1 MSGVD
6 HFHSAH
12 CSLWSKK
19 PVSCCCSDIIA
30 VTVYPVFGPS
40 SLILLNTDARIPS
53 YNSGMGS
60 FKKKKKTLSW
70 LYISLIVL
78 KYLQRPCMTWL
89 AITTSILSPIICSF
103 YLDHPG
109 LLLTAPGSH
118 QLCHQLKGLFITSL
132 SSKIH
137 LLYLVFHSHSIK
149 NSTQI
154 PNLYNHSFMLSESLS
169 LVPNIYSL
177 YCSYFCV

>member
-1 MSGVD
+1 
-6 HFHSAH
+6 
-12 CSLWSKK
+12 
-19 PVSCCCSDIIA
+19 
-30 VTVYPVFGPS
+30 
-40 SLILLNTDARIPS
+40 
-53 YNSGMGS
+53 
-60 FKKKKKTLSW
+60 
-70 LYISLIVL
+70 
-78 KYLQRPCMTWL
+78 MTWL

-177 YCSYFCV
+177 YCSYFFVWMPLSYRIAIYREGNNSSVSFTIASWALEALLYTQQGYN